1 MAFRKERISEITEW
15 TQRGVMWE
23 WCEVSDNSQNQYFS
37 DHWSNVRRVRK
48 IESKDTK
55 VEHELTGK
63 KILIDGR
70 ELTVVSIH
78 KHWFLGFYLIILF
91 VDENES
97 HGTFSFQNISCHC
110 PTITED
116 IENNKKRIVIL

>member
-1 MAFRKERISEITEW
+1 MAFRKERISEITQW

-48 IESKDTK
+48 IEPKDTK
-55 VEHELTGK
+55 IEHELTGK

-70 ELTVVSIH
+70 ELTIVSIH
-78 KHWFLGFYLIILF
+78 KHWFMG
-91 VDENES
+91 
-97 HGTFSFQNISCHC
+97 
-110 PTITED
+110 
-116 IENNKKRIVIL
+116 